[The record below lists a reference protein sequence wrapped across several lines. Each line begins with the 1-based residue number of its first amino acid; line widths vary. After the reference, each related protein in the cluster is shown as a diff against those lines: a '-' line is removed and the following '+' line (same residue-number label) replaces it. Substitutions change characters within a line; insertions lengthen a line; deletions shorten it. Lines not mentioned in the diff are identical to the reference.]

1 MSETTSTRRTRTKPA
16 DAKKKTGTVPV
27 KDRVLGWMMVAA
39 ASLACM
45 ISQTPFAY
53 EAVKSPSSGNYGFT
67 MFAYVATALAL
78 IGSAT
83 LLAHSAMAYANELFE
98 KHTITKK

>member
-1 MSETTSTRRTRTKPA
+1 MNESQSTRTAHTPS
-16 DAKKKTGTVPV
+16 AKTMKCGKGIPV
-27 KDRVLGWMMVAA
+27 KDRVLAWTMVAA

-67 MFAYVATALAL
+67 MFAYVATAFAL

-83 LLAHSAMAYANELFE
+83 LLVHSAMAYANELFE
-98 KHTITKK
+98 KPTITKK